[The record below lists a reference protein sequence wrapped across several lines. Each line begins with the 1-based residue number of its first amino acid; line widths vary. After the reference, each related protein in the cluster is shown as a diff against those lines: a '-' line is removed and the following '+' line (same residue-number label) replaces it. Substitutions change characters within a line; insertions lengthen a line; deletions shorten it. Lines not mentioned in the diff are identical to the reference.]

1 MIYSSVKK
9 ETGSVMS
16 REELPIYYDIYSP
29 VTTKTRSFP
38 IILFLHGF
46 KGFKDWGAFPDACEY
61 LARHGFCVLAF
72 NFSKNGVG
80 EKMLEFEQ
88 PELFSKETLSS
99 DLNDVGDIITHLKS
113 GELRSEQV
121 MINTDIIGIIGH
133 SRGGHTA
140 VAAAA
145 EYPGIQAIVTWSA
158 VANYNKRWNEEM
170 ITDWKSKGYTEIENS
185 RTGQIFK
192 LGKVV
197 YDDAIENAGRLMAS
211 QRVKELHIPALF
223 IAAKDDEAVPASD
236 SKKLFRAC
244 PSDDKEIKLIHDT
257 GHTFGTAHPF
267 EDENFPGAF
276 DELLE
281 STETWFLEHLK

>member
-9 ETGSVMS
+9 ETGSVES
-16 REELPIYYDIYSP
+16 REGLPIHYNLYSP
-29 VTTKTRSFP
+29 VTTVTRSFP
-38 IILFLHGF
+38 VILFLHGF

-80 EKMLEFEQ
+80 ENMLEFDQ
-88 PELFSKETLSS
+88 PELFEVETLTS

-158 VANYNKRWNEEM
+158 VANYNKRWSDEM
-170 ITDWKSKGYTEIENS
+170 VDDWNNKGYTEIENS
-185 RTGQIFK
+185 RTGQTFK
-192 LGKVV
+192 LSKVV
-197 YDDAIENAGRLMAS
+197 YYDAIENAERLMAS
-211 QRVKELHIPALF
+211 QRVKELHIPVLF
-223 IAAKDDEAVPASD
+223 IAAKDDESVSHSD

-244 PSDDKEIKLIHDT
+244 PSDDKEIKLIQNT
-257 GHTFGTAHPF
+257 GHTFDTSHPF
-267 EDENFPGAF
+267 EDENFPEPF